1 MLNFKQFMRKEDNN
15 LSEEAFLKEDKEGK
29 NLHLE

>member
-1 MLNFKQFMRKEDNN
+1 MLNFNQFMRKEVT
-15 LSEEAFLKEDKEGK
+15 LSEEHAFLKEDKEGK